1 MKTKARRKLKHG
13 DRIHVGGEEYVLVPA
28 SAYPR
33 HKGTRRKV
41 VFDALDA
48 LNWLSGRDL
57 RRDREAAG
65 LTQTE
70 VARRAGMR
78 AETLSRLERGRGNP
92 TVGTIARIVRA
103 IRSERNGAGSRKR
116 GAGR

>member
-28 SAYPR
+28 SEYPR
-33 HKGTRRKV
+33 LKGTRRKV
-41 VFDALDA
+41 VFDAVEA

-65 LTQTE
+65 LTQAE

-92 TVGTIARIVRA
+92 TVRTIARIVRA
-103 IRSERNGAGSRKR
+103 IRSERNGAGIGKR
-116 GAGR
+116 GVGR